1 MKTKHNVSLILSLLC
16 ALVFTITTQAQ
27 QKTKEQLK
35 QEQEAQDLLN
45 EAQDYL
51 AEDNFP
57 LAEASYRKAIAKNPT
72 NQEAKYN
79 LGNLYYTKDKV
90 SEAGEKYVTAETAS
104 EEKELKHKS
113 AHNLGNTFM
122 RDKKYAKAVEA
133 YKQALRNNP
142 NDDETRYN
150 LALAKSLLE
159 KEQKDGGGGND
170 DKKNEEQNKD
180 KDKQDDQEKKE
191 GDQGEKDKDDKGEES
206 EDGNEGD
213 DKENKENQGNKDESE
228 EGKPKDDKQDDGK
241 NNDGKE
247 KKEQQQPQ
255 QGKGQLSPQQIQNLL
270 ETMANQEAKV
280 QEKLNAKKA
289 KAAKVKTEKD
299 W

>member
-57 LAEASYRKAIAKNPT
+57 LAEASYRKAIAKNPN

-113 AHNLGNTFM
+113 AHTP
-122 RDKKYAKAVEA
+122 K
-133 YKQALRNNP
+133 
-142 NDDETRYN
+142 
-150 LALAKSLLE
+150 LL
-159 KEQKDGGGGND
+159 
-170 DKKNEEQNKD
+170 
-180 KDKQDDQEKKE
+180 
-191 GDQGEKDKDDKGEES
+191 
-206 EDGNEGD
+206 
-213 DKENKENQGNKDESE
+213 
-228 EGKPKDDKQDDGK
+228 
-241 NNDGKE
+241 
-247 KKEQQQPQ
+247 
-255 QGKGQLSPQQIQNLL
+255 
-270 ETMANQEAKV
+270 
-280 QEKLNAKKA
+280 KLISKL
-289 KAAKVKTEKD
+289 
-299 W
+299 

>member
-1 MKTKHNVSLILSLLC
+1 MGKTKHNVSLILSLLC

-51 AEDNFP
+51 
-57 LAEASYRKAIAKNPT
+57 
-72 NQEAKYN
+72 AKYN

-142 NDDETRYN
+142 SDDETRYN

-170 DKKNEEQNKD
+170 DKK
-180 KDKQDDQEKKE
+180 
-191 GDQGEKDKDDKGEES
+191 
-206 EDGNEGD
+206 
-213 DKENKENQGNKDESE
+213 
-228 EGKPKDDKQDDGK
+228 
-241 NNDGKE
+241 
-247 KKEQQQPQ
+247 
-255 QGKGQLSPQQIQNLL
+255 
-270 ETMANQEAKV
+270 V
-280 QEKLNAKKA
+280 
-289 KAAKVKTEKD
+289 
-299 W
+299 